1 MFFYTDHFNLFIK
14 GVFNKPKLLNM
25 NRIKSKGD
33 ERNGIPGEIGQ
44 MIFRLQSVLIV
55 LCDPIQFLKKPC
67 QQVTGL

>member
-1 MFFYTDHFNLFIK
+1 
-14 GVFNKPKLLNM
+14 M
-25 NRIKSKGD
+25 NGIKSKGD

-55 LCDPIQFLKKPC
+55 LHDPVQFLKKLC